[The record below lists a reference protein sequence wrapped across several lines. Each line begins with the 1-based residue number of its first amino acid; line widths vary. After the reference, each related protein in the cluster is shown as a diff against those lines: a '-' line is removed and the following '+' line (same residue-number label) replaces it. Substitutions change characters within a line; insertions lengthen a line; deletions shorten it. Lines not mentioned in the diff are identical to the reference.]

1 MFYMENR
8 QAQKPVRQT
17 CRWPDSNR
25 HGPLKAQRILSPL
38 RLPFRHI
45 GVRANLT
52 HEPGQTKRFS
62 LYDQLPQRSRNFFGV
77 RQLTD
82 PNKIQREEI
91 LMGKLDGKK
100 VAILVTDG
108 FEQVEMT
115 KPREALEEAGAET
128 KIVSPKSGQ
137 IQGMNHAD
145 KGDKFDVDI
154 PLDEARP
161 EEFDALMIPG
171 GLMNPD
177 ELRATPD
184 ALEFTKHFFREGK
197 PVAAICHAPWVL
209 IDAGVVRG
217 RKLTSWEH
225 IQTDVKNAGGNWI
238 NEEVVVD
245 NGLVTSRKPD
255 DIRAFNKKM
264 IEEFCEGKHARQTRF
279 AGAGLET

>member
-1 MFYMENR
+1 
-8 QAQKPVRQT
+8 
-17 CRWPDSNR
+17 
-25 HGPLKAQRILSPL
+25 
-38 RLPFRHI
+38 
-45 GVRANLT
+45 
-52 HEPGQTKRFS
+52 
-62 LYDQLPQRSRNFFGV
+62 
-77 RQLTD
+77 
-82 PNKIQREEI
+82 
-91 LMGKLDGKK
+91 MGKLDGKK

-108 FEQVEMT
+108 FEEVELT

-154 PLDEARP
+154 PLDDARP
-161 EEFDALMIPG
+161 DEFDALMLPG

-177 ELRATPD
+177 ELRATHD

-225 IQTDVKNAGGNWI
+225 IQTDVKNAGGNWVDQ
-238 NEEVVVD
+238 EVVVD

-255 DIRAFNKKM
+255 DIPAFTRKM
-264 IEEFCEGKHARQTRF
+264 IEEFCEGKHARQTQF
-279 AGAGLET
+279 AGPASRHNSR